1 MAVDLAT
8 IAFESATRAL
18 DKQERVLE
26 ELRSRTGLLLA
37 ASSLAVAFLG
47 RPALTDGRDALAVVA
62 VSAFALSIAASVY
75 VLLPKSTFYFAL
87 SGRYVYENLYEHRD
101 DTAEIQ
107 RRLVYDMQRF
117 WDGNDAVMQR
127 LFLAFRIAAASLAV
141 EVVSL
146 LAAISDTIL

>member
-1 MAVDLAT
+1 M
-8 IAFESATRAL
+8 
-18 DKQERVLE
+18 
-26 ELRSRTGLLLA
+26 
-37 ASSLAVAFLG
+37 
-47 RPALTDGRDALAVVA
+47 
-62 VSAFALSIAASVY
+62 
-75 VLLPKSTFYFAL
+75 LLPKSTFYFAL